1 MPPRD
6 KAYHRR
12 IQRNYV
18 RKKHH
23 GDWRAIIDYWCG
35 LCAECGKRFEGD
47 LHEPFGEDK
56 ALLGKFQQR
65 LPLCIDCHRWRHNG
79 RMTNVNGS
87 MYMDDIDAEIR
98 ECGSY
103 EAWKKKYKV
112 GVIIVFGEEMQLED
126 MGRTELQG

>member
-1 MPPRD
+1 
-6 KAYHRR
+6 
-12 IQRNYV
+12 
-18 RKKHH
+18 
-23 GDWRAIIDYWCG
+23 
-35 LCAECGKRFEGD
+35 
-47 LHEPFGEDK
+47 
-56 ALLGKFQQR
+56 
-65 LPLCIDCHRWRHNG
+65 
-79 RMTNVNGS
+79 MTNVNGS